1 MRKLFFTFAVLAPLL
16 APADIPPS
24 TIPASTIPAATV
36 ADSTAADSAVADST
50 VAASTETEAQTV
62 PAIVAA
68 AVTAPAAVAPD
79 RSGSYRGWAEAAATP
94 CAFPT
99 RRARFVTP
107 TDPVMLQISDPA
119 AVDELVFT
127 AISQRLTGRTVYFCC
142 SPYKTRAEVYE
153 FADVLAAIEKL
164 APFCDGFAPAFR
176 RSGAH
181 YGRINRNIAAR
192 FCNAARAGKP
202 DIQLLGELYF
212 GELYSGEVADGHALF
227 TFPGCVGLLG
237 VNLPRG
243 TRKEIYETLKA
254 AGATGVPLIEVLPR
268 GLPPHKRYRHHL
280 VIDIDNDN

>member
-16 APADIPPS
+16 VPADIPPS
-24 TIPASTIPAATV
+24 TIPASTVPA
-36 ADSTAADSAVADST
+36 SAVADST
-50 VAASTETEAQTV
+50 AVVSAVAETQTV
-62 PAIVAA
+62 TAVVAA
-68 AVTAPAAVAPD
+68 ANIAPG
-79 RSGSYRGWAEAAATP
+79 RSDVYRGWAEAAAKP

-99 RRARFVTP
+99 RRARFVSP
-107 TDPVMLQISDPA
+107 VDPVMLQINNPA
-119 AVDELVFT
+119 AVDELIAA
-127 AISQRLTGRTVYFCC
+127 AINHRLTGRSVYFCY
-142 SPYKTRAEVYE
+142 SPYRTQSEVYE
-153 FADVLAAIEKL
+153 FADVLAAVEKL
-164 APFCDGFAPAFR
+164 APFCDAFAPAFR
-176 RSGAH
+176 RTGAH

-212 GELYSGEVADGHALF
+212 GELYSGKVADGHALF

-280 VIDIDNDN
+280 VIDINNDN